1 MKQLKAQLQNVSSA
15 FGAKTR
21 NACIGAAGL
30 LAGNSAF
37 AAVDVAGAVSAV
49 ESAETQGGTVG
60 TAVIV
65 AVASLVV
72 IGVVIAIVKK
82 I

>member
-1 MKQLKAQLQNVSSA
+1 MKNFKAQA
-15 FGAKTR
+15 AKFGRQLSFRKL
-21 NACIGAAGL
+21 CIGAAGL
-30 LAGNSAF
+30 AAGNSAF
-37 AAVDVAGAVSAV
+37 AAVDTAGVITAVDGAATS
-49 ESAETQGGTVG
+49 GGTVG

-72 IGVVIAIVKK
+72 VGVVIAIVKK

>member
-1 MKQLKAQLQNVSSA
+1 MQQLKSM
-15 FGAKTR
+15 FR
-21 NACIGAAGL
+21 NASIATTGFLAA
-30 LAGNSAF
+30 NSAF
-37 AAVDVAGAVSAV
+37 AAVDVSGAVSAV
-49 ESAETQGGTVG
+49 EAAENQGGTVG